1 MVVRGA
7 ARSHHDPLDITR
19 TAKGNTFRSKTR
31 ITLTVTA
38 IVIVIGA
45 SAVHSG
51 IGRASRPSLT
61 GSSYL
66 TPQPGGRSRRN
77 TYLLVGSL
85 AHSGVWRAVISPS
98 LDLPHLLAAMTVL
111 LGLLGGV

>member
-1 MVVRGA
+1 MRCVA
-7 ARSHHDPLDITR
+7 SSHHDPLDVTR
-19 TAKGNTFRSKTR
+19 AAKGNTFRSKTR
-31 ITLTVTA
+31 TTLTVTA

-66 TPQPGGRSRRN
+66 TPQPGGCSRRN
-77 TYLLVGSL
+77 APTCLW
-85 AHSGVWRAVISPS
+85 AHSPTPGF
-98 LDLPHLLAAMTVL
+98 
-111 LGLLGGV
+111 GGR

>member
-1 MVVRGA
+1 MRGAVVRGA

-31 ITLTVTA
+31 TTLTVTA

-51 IGRASRPSLT
+51 IGRARRPSLT

-77 TYLLVGSL
+77 APTCSW
-85 AHSGVWRAVISPS
+85 AHSPTPGF
-98 LDLPHLLAAMTVL
+98 
-111 LGLLGGV
+111 GGR